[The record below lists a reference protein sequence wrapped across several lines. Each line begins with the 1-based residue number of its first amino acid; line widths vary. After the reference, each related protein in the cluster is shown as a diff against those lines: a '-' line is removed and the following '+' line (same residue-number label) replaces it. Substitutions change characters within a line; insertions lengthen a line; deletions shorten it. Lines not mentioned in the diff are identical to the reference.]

1 MNPASWSI
9 RLMTVDDIEPVVAF
23 EREACR
29 HTSFA
34 WSEENYR
41 SSLAS
46 GYWMRVCCEPDGR
59 LMAVCVAMFGVD
71 ELHLLNIAVA
81 RPWHGQGVA
90 PALLALLVGLC
101 RAHRLSAIWLE
112 VRPSNDRARALYGRH
127 GYLEAGVRRHY
138 YPAPDGREDA
148 IVMKREVSL
157 DGPMD

>member
-1 MNPASWSI
+1 
-9 RLMTVDDIEPVVAF
+9 MTAEDIAPVVAF

-29 HTSFA
+29 HPSFA

-46 GYWMRVCCEPDGR
+46 GYWVRVCCEPDGQPA
-59 LMAVCVAMFGVD
+59 AVCVAMFGVD

-81 RPWHGQGVA
+81 RHCHGQGWA
-90 PALLALLVGLC
+90 HNLLELLVGLC

-112 VRPSNDRARALYGRH
+112 VRPSNERARALYARH
-127 GYLEAGVRRHY
+127 GYVEAGVRRHY